1 MSCKIIFFW
10 SKRNQ
15 LIYLIIGRGVLTP
28 LFYEEPLLYC
38 LHPLFTNFVQS
49 PPCLLPC
56 QLQPPPSLLFL
67 WLTGWS
73 RHIWCAIL
81 LNYMMDLHMFSLC
94 TLAPEGPWC
103 VFYATRHQVYW
114 ALTNNVVFC
123 WYSNLISHTY
133 THKDTLRHT
142 AHWESSRLTHPYKY
156 LFTPRFMCSRQ
167 LSLLPWM
174 NNSQI
179 SKNYFL
185 RCLFFSAIIHL

>member
-1 MSCKIIFFW
+1 MKNTLYIAYF
-10 SKRNQ
+10 
-15 LIYLIIGRGVLTP
+15 
-28 LFYEEPLLYC
+28 PLLQIF
-38 LHPLFTNFVQS
+38 PNP
-49 PPCLLPC
+49 PPCPLPC
-56 QLQPPPSLLFL
+56 QLQDPSSLLFF
-67 WLTGWS
+67 WLIGWS
-73 RHIWCAIL
+73 CHIWCAIL
-81 LNYMMDLHMFSLC
+81 LTYIMDLHMFSLG
-94 TLAPEGPWC
+94 TFAPDGLWW
-103 VFYATRHQVYW
+103 VFYARRRQVHW

-123 WYSNLISHTY
+123 RYSNLISHTY